1 MKGKIVL
8 VHFPFTDL
16 SISKLRPALVIHES
30 ADDVIVAFVSSKV
43 QPQVLPSD
51 LFLSD
56 KDPVFPFTGLKVPS
70 VIKFDKVAT
79 VSKDL
84 LEGELGEIP
93 EHMRDECNSIMSR
106 VFRI

>member
-1 MKGKIVL
+1 MKGKLVL

-16 SISKLRPALVIHES
+16 SSSKLRPALVIHES
-30 ADDVIVAFVSSKV
+30 AGDVIVAFISSKV
-43 QPQVLPSD
+43 QPQLAPGD
-51 LFLSD
+51 LLLSD
-56 KDPVFPFTGLKVPS
+56 KNPGFPFTGLKVPS

-93 EHMRDECNSIMSR
+93 EPVRDECNSIMSR
-106 VFRI
+106 IFRI

>member
-1 MKGKIVL
+1 MKGKFVL

-16 SISKLRPALVIHES
+16 TSSKLRPALVIHES
-30 ADDVIVAFVSSKV
+30 AEDVIVAFVSSKV

-56 KDPVFPFTGLKVPS
+56 KDTVFPFTGLKVPS

-84 LEGELGEIP
+84 IEGELGEIP
-93 EHMRDECNSIMSR
+93 EQMRDEFNTIMSR